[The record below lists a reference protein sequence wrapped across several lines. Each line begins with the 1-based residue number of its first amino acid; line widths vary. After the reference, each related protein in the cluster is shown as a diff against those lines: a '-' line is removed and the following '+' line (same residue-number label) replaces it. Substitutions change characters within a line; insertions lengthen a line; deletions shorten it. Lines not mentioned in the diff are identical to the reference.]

1 MTTDTH
7 SAEQAQ
13 AQLDSIRDMVRR
25 LEHAQDGHDID
36 ACDLTADCQDCDGG
50 TIKVV
55 DAGEIVEED
64 CATCDGTGSVWTPLE
79 YEDMSFEDFHDED
92 QARERI
98 YEDPLEVLVR
108 SGWSGQGAELTPEEF
123 SILLCTGGP
132 AVRIR
137 GELNEYGEPSRAW
150 LEHQDWGT
158 PWTEY
163 HGDHDTE
170 ALIAYASQ
178 FLGG

>member
-13 AQLDSIRDMVRR
+13 AQLDNIRAMVER
-25 LEHAQDGHDID
+25 LTHADAGHDLD
-36 ACDLTADCQDCDGG
+36 ECDLAVECPVCNGLTTVIDDGQVIDCPGC
-50 TIKVV
+50 
-55 DAGEIVEED
+55 E
-64 CATCDGTGSVWTPLE
+64 GSVATWLADAHE
-79 YEDMSFEDFHDED
+79 GLSFDDYHDED

-108 SGWSGQGAELTPEEF
+108 SGWSGQGEELTPEQF
-123 SILLCTGGP
+123 QILLCTGGP
-132 AVRIR
+132 AVRIL
-137 GELNEYGEPSRAW
+137 GELDDYGQPSRAW

-163 HGDHDTE
+163 HADHDTA
-170 ALIAYASQ
+170 ALLAYASQ

>member
-13 AQLDSIRDMVRR
+13 AQLDSIRDMVSR
-25 LEHAQDGHDID
+25 LEHAQDGSDID
-36 ACDLTADCQDCDGG
+36 ACDLATPCLPC
-50 TIKVV
+50 
-55 DAGEIVEED
+55 AGEGIRMSTGDACED
-64 CATCDGTGSVWTPLE
+64 CSGTGYQWPADE
-79 YEDMSFEDFHDED
+79 YEGMTFDDYHDED